1 MTPGTNIPDAQLPRL
16 APLELP
22 DDSDTDYRLVVVDV
36 PFRNPNP
43 TIYNRVTA
51 PYKYAGDHL
60 TVIQVQGPYH
70 LGIAVNKGKSYIP
83 VREGDVITRRFDEF
97 RAKAFGGFQLPS
109 QGPSQSEGIYL
120 GRMIV
125 GVSWGPLL
133 QQATFKP
140 GFRAGCP
147 KFRGTATSTGVTLYG
162 GADAA
167 VDGGTART
175 ICHWGGTVMI
185 RNRDQVN
192 SLFLYDGIGGDFQPA
207 GVNGFNDPLG
217 AWEILPGE
225 VLSLDANSKLSAR
238 RTIGTATAPST
249 LCLGCLAGT
258 VPYTVMISSWG
269 DSSNMD
275 DNQISASGQSSA
287 TDLEYGSV

>member
-16 APLELP
+16 APLDLP

-51 PYKYAGDHL
+51 PYQYAGDHL
-60 TVIQVQGPYH
+60 TVIQLQGPFH
-70 LGIAVNKGKSYIP
+70 LGIAVNKGKAFIP
-83 VREGDVITRRFDEF
+83 VREGDVITRRFTEF
-97 RAKAFGGFQLPS
+97 RAKAFAPFALPS
-109 QGPSQSEGIYL
+109 AGPSLSSGNFL

-133 QQATFKP
+133 RQGVFKP
-140 GFRAGCP
+140 GFSAGCP
-147 KFRGTATSTGVTLYG
+147 KFRGTATTTGVTLYG
-162 GADAA
+162 GADAQ

-185 RNRDQVN
+185 RNRDTAQ
-192 SLFLYDGIGGDFQPA
+192 SLFLYDGIGGDFNPA
-207 GVNGFNDPLG
+207 GVGGQSDPLG
-217 AWEILPGE
+217 SWEILPGE
-225 VLSLDANSKLSAR
+225 VLSLDANSKLSSR
-238 RTIGTATAPST
+238 RTIGTST
-249 LCLGCLAGT
+249 VPTGLCLACAAGT
-258 VPYTVMISSWG
+258 VSYVAMVSSWG
-269 DSSNMD
+269 DTSNMD
-275 DNQISASGQSSA
+275 DNQLSAAGQGSQ